1 MIYYYT
7 GVIQFIKTIQL
18 NLKNESLKKR
28 SMKKMKNSL
37 KNLHFVEGLSNYR
50 LSSTIRPSFFRFSY
64 HCPGIKKNEF
74 IFRQC

>member
-1 MIYYYT
+1 MIFYYT

-37 KNLHFVEGLSNYR
+37 KNLHFVEGLSN
-50 LSSTIRPSFFRFSY
+50 
-64 HCPGIKKNEF
+64 
-74 IFRQC
+74 